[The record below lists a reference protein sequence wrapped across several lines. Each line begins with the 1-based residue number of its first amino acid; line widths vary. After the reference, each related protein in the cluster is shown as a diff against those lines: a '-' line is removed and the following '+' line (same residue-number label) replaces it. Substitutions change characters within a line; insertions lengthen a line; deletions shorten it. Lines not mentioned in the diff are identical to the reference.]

1 MSSIIFAKLARM
13 CFVFINII
21 YVGPGMPG
29 PRVKD
34 QQALMGKLRA
44 APVRPL
50 PCAAIFTGFS
60 FYCLYDILIVIFV

>member
-21 YVGPGMPG
+21 CVGAGMPG

-34 QQALMGKLRA
+34 QQALMGKL
-44 APVRPL
+44 RPL

>member
-1 MSSIIFAKLARM
+1 M
-13 CFVFINII
+13 FINII

-60 FYCLYDILIVIFV
+60 FFIVYMIYL

>member
-1 MSSIIFAKLARM
+1 
-13 CFVFINII
+13 
-21 YVGPGMPG
+21 MPG

-44 APVRPL
+44 AHVRPL
-50 PCAAIFTGFS
+50 LCAAIFTGFS